1 MDSFKEQI
9 EKITSD
15 ARQKH
20 LQDIETSKRLALQ
33 RREDSKAMM
42 LTAEAFCDRVIKPVL
57 AEFSSAAQVD
67 DFVREYLAS
76 ESQPTFSYSCDV
88 HQKRMFVE
96 VVYWLAGSAQIQCDF
111 GYRSNDTSFKI
122 GSFDEPGL
130 DEEAI
135 LWLKKKLLEKYQA
148 HLALHPRVFPTKD

>member
-111 GYRSNDTSFKI
+111 GYRSNDTSFK
-122 GSFDEPGL
+122 
-130 DEEAI
+130 
-135 LWLKKKLLEKYQA
+135 
-148 HLALHPRVFPTKD
+148 